1 MKINVDISM
10 GEYYDKLTI
19 LKIKKDNNIGDDKE
33 LKMLTQSDI
42 DEKNKLMV
50 ESLGEVLLTINQEL
64 WNIEDNKRQCE
75 KNKNFNDEFIQ
86 FSRLVYILNDMRAN
100 VKKQINILTESD
112 IKEYKSHDGII

>member
-50 ESLGEVLLTINQEL
+50 ESLCEVLLTINQEL

-86 FSRLVYILNDMRAN
+86 LSRLVYILNDMRAD
-100 VKKQINILTESD
+100 VKRKINELTNSD
-112 IKEYKSHDGII
+112 FIEYKSHSVE